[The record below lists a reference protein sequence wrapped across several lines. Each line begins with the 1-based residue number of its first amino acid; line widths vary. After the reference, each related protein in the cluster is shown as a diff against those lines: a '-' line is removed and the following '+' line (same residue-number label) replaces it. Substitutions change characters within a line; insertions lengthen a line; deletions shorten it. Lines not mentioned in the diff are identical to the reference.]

1 MPRRGAASGHLRR
14 FWCRVIELSAG
25 QLTLS
30 RRRTR
35 SIIWACGSRARIRS
49 LGEPAPR
56 DGRVH
61 RCNTASPVTPYAC
74 RDDGRKR
81 AAALTIG
88 PAILLDLSPSAEQ
101 RAYLA
106 ATCSVGR
113 SLSRGVRWARA
124 GRGNRSL
131 ELGTPSTDN
140 RAQRCRGGVQFPAGE
155 VPTSR
160 CPRAKILPR
169 APRGCQQNLI
179 YKVAERRPLPPDQS
193 CGLARGEPSPCA
205 FLVHSS

>member
-1 MPRRGAASGHLRR
+1 MGRACYADHQFRPQPCQEVAMPLDVDNGLRQALTGLAGIAKVRNRLLVQPTLQSKADAGRSVTLRQRRGDR
-14 FWCRVIELSAG
+14 AG
-25 QLTLS
+25 
-30 RRRTR
+30 
-35 SIIWACGSRARIRS
+35 C
-49 LGEPAPR
+49 
-56 DGRVH
+56 
-61 RCNTASPVTPYAC
+61 
-74 RDDGRKR
+74 
-81 AAALTIG
+81 ALTIR
-88 PAILLDLSPSAEQ
+88 PAIRRQLSPSADG
-101 RAYLA
+101 RPYSRP
-106 ATCSVGR
+106 TCSVGR

-124 GRGNRSL
+124 GRSNRSL

-140 RAQRCRGGVQFPAGE
+140 RAQRCRGGVQSLAGE

-205 FLVHSS
+205 FLVRSS